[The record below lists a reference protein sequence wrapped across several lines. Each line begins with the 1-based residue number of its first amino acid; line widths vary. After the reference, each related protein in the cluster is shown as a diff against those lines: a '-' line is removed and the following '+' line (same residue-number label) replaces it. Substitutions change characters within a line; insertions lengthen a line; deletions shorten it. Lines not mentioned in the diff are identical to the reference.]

1 MYLSYVARPLF
12 QWSQPDFSN
21 ISFTKYTYYDAYW
34 ADTASRRMYHLES
47 NQDFQ
52 NLFPL
57 LYNQIL
63 SIQLQQSEFN
73 GQSEN
78 LIINLNR
85 DGFIVSYDCSEDYI
99 DSPSMTPSSFLM
111 ICI

>member
-1 MYLSYVARPLF
+1 
-12 QWSQPDFSN
+12 
-21 ISFTKYTYYDAYW
+21 
-34 ADTASRRMYHLES
+34 MYHLES

>member
-1 MYLSYVARPLF
+1 
-12 QWSQPDFSN
+12 
-21 ISFTKYTYYDAYW
+21 
-34 ADTASRRMYHLES
+34 MYHLKS
-47 NQDFQ
+47 IQDFQ

-78 LIINLNR
+78 LIIILDRNE
-85 DGFIVSYDCSEDYI
+85 FIVSYDSAEDYI
-99 DSPSMTPSSFLM
+99 DSPDITPPSFLM